1 MARCALAADA
11 HAEWSA
17 ALNKLQKAMFI
28 WRFLAP
34 LPTPWRLH
42 QVARSFMSPFRV
54 VLNHIPHAKGS
65 AAAPVLVDLGCG
77 HGIFLA
83 LAKQDRPDLELVGI
97 DLSESKI
104 ASARKAF
111 EASGLKARELAVKD
125 IADFEPGSADV
136 ITILDVLYLVPLEH
150 WDSIFEKCHTA
161 LKPGGV
167 LLVKEMNR
175 EKRFKFFVLWLEETL
190 AVKVLRITMGETF
203 TFPPPGEFHAR
214 LGKAGFTVEQTPVDR
229 GYHVPHTLW
238 IAKKGG

>member
-1 MARCALAADA
+1 
-11 HAEWSA
+11 
-17 ALNKLQKAMFI
+17 
-28 WRFLAP
+28 
-34 LPTPWRLH
+34 
-42 QVARSFMSPFRV
+42 MSPFRA
-54 VLNHIPHAKGS
+54 VLNRIPQMNDPAS
-65 AAAPVLVDLGCG
+65 PPVLVDLGCG

-83 LAKQDRPDLELVGI
+83 LAKHERPDLELVGI

-125 IADFEPGSADV
+125 IADFEPGSADA

-150 WDSIFEKCHTA
+150 WDSIFEKCHAA

-190 AVKVLRITMGETF
+190 AVKVLRITMGGEF
-203 TFPPPGEFHAR
+203 TFPPPGEFRTR
-214 LGKAGFTVEQTPVDR
+214 LEKAGFAVEQTPVDR

-238 IAKKGG
+238 VAKKND